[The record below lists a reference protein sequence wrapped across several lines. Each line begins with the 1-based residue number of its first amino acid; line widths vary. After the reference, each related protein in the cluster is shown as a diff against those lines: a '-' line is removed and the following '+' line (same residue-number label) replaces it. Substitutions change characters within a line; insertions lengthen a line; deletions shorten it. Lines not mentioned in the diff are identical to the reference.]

1 LYLSFLRNLALPE
14 AAHHDAFA
22 IRDVADRLVC
32 IAHDLVHDQLLPEAS
47 PSSELGILSQSTLR
61 FLQVMCA
68 LKLFRKLARVEILTN
83 VSQPLFQFEESF
95 LDVLLVGEGDVAP
108 HRVRTRRDA
117 CHFAQGTSSGR
128 QQWSV

>member
-1 LYLSFLRNLALPE
+1 
-14 AAHHDAFA
+14 
-22 IRDVADRLVC
+22 
-32 IAHDLVHDQLLPEAS
+32 
-47 PSSELGILSQSTLR
+47 
-61 FLQVMCA
+61 MCA

-128 QQWSV
+128 QQWSVFSELIHQRRSESRGDHLRQRSEESRVGKRER